1 MNLMVNTDTFTIIH
15 KDKKTSARIGIL
27 QTKKGKVETPFFMPV
42 ATRGSVK
49 TLTSEELQEMKVPAV
64 ISNALILSL
73 REGIIITDKFKGIG
87 KFMNYKGINFT
98 DSGGF
103 QMYSPSIYLK
113 STKEGVIFRN
123 PLNGEKILMTPEKN
137 MELQLKISSEV
148 AMCLDS
154 MPMYHNTT
162 KTQIEDS
169 VNKTTIWAKRCKV
182 HHDTLQKNLPKSKR
196 QLLFGIIQGGKY
208 EDLRETSTKQLLKL
222 DFDGYSIGGFGLGE
236 TIQEEFN
243 IVKQVKSLLLE
254 NKPVYLM
261 GIGTPIE
268 ILKGIELGVDIFDS
282 RMPTQ
287 NARRG
292 TLFTSEGKLR
302 ILRENCKFSPEPIDK
317 NCKCFVCK
325 NYSRA
330 FIRYQLIHDELTGK
344 KLATYHNIY
353 YLTKLI
359 ETAKE
364 KIKQGT
370 FQSFLKEVEEKYNE

>member
-1 MNLMVNTDTFTIIH
+1 
-15 KDKKTSARIGIL
+15 
-27 QTKKGKVETPFFMPV
+27 
-42 ATRGSVK
+42 
-49 TLTSEELQEMKVPAV
+49 MKVPAV
-64 ISNALILSL
+64 ISNSLILYL
-73 REGIIITDKFKGIG
+73 REGSEIIKRFGGIG

-103 QMYSPSIYLK
+103 QMYSKTIYLK
-113 STKEGVIFRN
+113 SNEEGVFFKN
-123 PLNGEKILMTPEKN
+123 PLNGEKIFMTPEKN
-137 MELQLKISSEV
+137 MKIQLDIGSEV

-154 MPMYHNTT
+154 MPMYEHS
-162 KTQIEDS
+162 KKEIEDA
-169 VNKTTIWAKRCKV
+169 VKKTSLWAKRCKF
-182 HHDTLQKNLPKSKR
+182 HHDLLQKNIQKNKR

-208 EDLRETSTKQLLKL
+208 EDLREVSTKALLNM

-236 TIQEEFN
+236 TIEEEFK
-243 IVKQVKSLLLE
+243 IVKQVKELLPE

-261 GIGTPIE
+261 GIGNPVE
-268 ILKGIELGVDIFDS
+268 ILKGISMGVDIFDS

-302 ILRENCKFSPEPIDK
+302 ILRENCKFDSSPIDK

-330 FIRYQLIHDELTGK
+330 FIRYQLLHDEFTGK

-353 YLTKLI
+353 FLTKLI
-359 ETAKE
+359 EKAKE
-364 KIKQGT
+364 KIKQGK
-370 FQSFLKEVEEKYNE
+370 FNEFLEEVEEKYKE

>member
-1 MNLMVNTDTFTIIH
+1 MLFEVKY

-49 TLTSEELQEMKVPAV
+49 TLTSEELKQMKVPSV
-64 ISNALILSL
+64 ISNALILYL
-73 REGIIITDKFKGIG
+73 REGSIITNKFGGIG
-87 KFMNYKGINFT
+87 KFMNYNGINFT

-103 QMYSPSIYLK
+103 QMYSPSIYVRANE
-113 STKEGVIFRN
+113 EGVIFKN
-123 PLNGEKILMTPEKN
+123 PLNGEKIFMTPEKN
-137 MELQLKISSEV
+137 MKIQLDIGSEV

-162 KTQIEDS
+162 KAQIEDA
-169 VNKTTIWAKRCKV
+169 VKKTSLWAKRCKL
-182 HHDTLQKNLPKSKR
+182 HHDSLQKNIPKSKH

-208 EDLRETSTKQLLKL
+208 EDLREISTRELMNL

-236 TIQEEFN
+236 TIQEEFK
-243 IVKQVKSLLLE
+243 IVKQVKSLLPE

-261 GIGTPIE
+261 GIGNPVE

-302 ILRENCKFSPEPIDK
+302 ILREACKFDKGPIDK

-330 FIRYQLIHDELTGK
+330 FIRYQLIHDEFTGK

-364 KIKQGT
+364 KIKQGK
-370 FQSFLKEVEEKYNE
+370 FHELQKEVEEKYKE